1 MRCGQQSSVL
11 YEADNLEC
19 FPTVTAVTEIFGAGK
34 SLYGVYCICSENGR
48 MIEKEIGK
56 FNKPFSLVRG
66 PAFTVGNVRKIFVR
80 CKSSSTDGCSESITL
95 VLSYWALNKCENDD
109 HESRD

>member
-1 MRCGQQSSVL
+1 
-11 YEADNLEC
+11 
-19 FPTVTAVTEIFGAGK
+19 
-34 SLYGVYCICSENGR
+34 

-80 CKSSSTDGCSESITL
+80 CKSSSTDGCSGSITL
-95 VLSYWALNKCENDD
+95 VLSY
-109 HESRD
+109 